1 MPVLE
6 QQTRGVEE
14 RDGVKEGVGVGRLG
28 LLGEGGGEIVSLVSH
43 VLKC

>member
-28 LLGEGGGEIVSLVSH
+28 LLGEGGGEIVSLVSD
-43 VLKC
+43 VVKC

>member
-14 RDGVKEGVGVGRLG
+14 RDGVDEGVGVGRLG
-28 LLGEGGGEIVSLVSH
+28 LCWEGGGEIVSLVSD
-43 VLKC
+43 VVKC